1 MWRAFGQ
8 SVTEAAAHAASSD
21 FDARVVK
28 GAQDTFDAF
37 GAWLLR
43 ETAHASSRT

>member
-8 SVTEAAAHAASSD
+8 AVSEASAQAASAD

-43 ETAHASSRT
+43 ETAHAPSRA